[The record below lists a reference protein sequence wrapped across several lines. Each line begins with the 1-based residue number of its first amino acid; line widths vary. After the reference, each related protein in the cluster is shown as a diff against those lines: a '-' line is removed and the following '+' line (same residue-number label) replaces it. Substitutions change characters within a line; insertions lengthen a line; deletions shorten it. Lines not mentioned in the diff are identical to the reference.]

1 MKDIT
6 QLSKDLKRFEKR
18 LEQEMVVAQE
28 NTARQILADV
38 KEYAPGSGGYK
49 ESIYKTPTENNEGVL
64 ITKILTNA
72 MTPVAKSTGN
82 SYNLGFLL
90 ENGTKPHLILP
101 VDASVLHFEINGEDI
116 FARIVHHPGFKA
128 RPHFTPALN
137 KNKRLY
143 QEEIAKAIE
152 RAFYG

>member
-18 LEQEMVVAQE
+18 LYKELEEAQYRVSQQVVADTI
-28 NTARQILADV
+28 N
-38 KEYAPGSGGYK
+38 YAPGSGGYAS
-49 ESIYKTPTENNEGVL
+49 SIKATKPKIEGNNMQVKV
-64 ITKILTNA
+64 ISDA